1 MNKIETAYEI
11 HEIVYRHYIVSSTG
25 DGARDSVHT
34 IPLEEPLIVQHTQVF
49 QGGQTSPLLVNSMLN
64 RHRSG
69 VLERI
74 DSDERKS

>member
-1 MNKIETAYEI
+1 MNEIKTAYEI

-25 DGARDSVHT
+25 DGARDSVRT

-49 QGGQTSPLLVNSMLN
+49 QGGQTSPLLVNGMLN
-64 RHRSG
+64 RLRSG